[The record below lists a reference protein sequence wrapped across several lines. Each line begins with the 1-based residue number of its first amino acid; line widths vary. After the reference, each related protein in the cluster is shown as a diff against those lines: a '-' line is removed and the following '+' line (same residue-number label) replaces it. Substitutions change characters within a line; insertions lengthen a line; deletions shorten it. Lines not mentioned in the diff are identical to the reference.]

1 MKKIKMLIIA
11 FLLFIPFIVTADE
24 TDINKELRLYLF
36 HQESCPHCQKEIEYL
51 EELKEE
57 YSNLDIVTYE
67 ISKNEM
73 NYNFY
78 IKVANKINDNLDK
91 KQQLSIGSV
100 PFTIIGTDF
109 YVGFEVSQKDSI
121 KKSIDK
127 FLKNDIVDVVS
138 MIKNEEDISNIEFN
152 TDPNSKLNIPLLGEI
167 NAKTVSLPLI
177 SIVIG
182 LVDGFN
188 PCAMWVLLFLI
199 GMLFN
204 MKDKKKMW
212 TLGITFLVA
221 SALVYL
227 LIMSAWLK
235 VAISFNASVWLRT
248 LIAIVAL
255 IAGAINLKS
264 YIKEKKRKTDGCE
277 VVDENKRKKIF
288 TSIKKI
294 TSQKKFILSVLGI
307 IALAVSVNLIELAC
321 STGLPLIFTQILAF
335 NDLSSFEYTTY
346 MLLYIL
352 FFLIDDIVIFV
363 VAMLTLNIKGIS
375 SKYGKYS
382 HLIGGIIMILIGLL
396 MIFKPEWLMFNF
408 K

>member
-248 LIAIVAL
+248 LIAIIAL

-321 STGLPLIFTQILAF
+321 STGLPLIFTQILTF

>member
-1 MKKIKMLIIA
+1 MNKIKMLIIA

-277 VVDENKRKKIF
+277 VVDESKRKKIF

>member
-1 MKKIKMLIIA
+1 
-11 FLLFIPFIVTADE
+11 
-24 TDINKELRLYLF
+24 
-36 HQESCPHCQKEIEYL
+36 
-51 EELKEE
+51 
-57 YSNLDIVTYE
+57 
-67 ISKNEM
+67 
-73 NYNFY
+73 
-78 IKVANKINDNLDK
+78 
-91 KQQLSIGSV
+91 
-100 PFTIIGTDF
+100 
-109 YVGFEVSQKDSI
+109 
-121 KKSIDK
+121 
-127 FLKNDIVDVVS
+127 
-138 MIKNEEDISNIEFN
+138 
-152 TDPNSKLNIPLLGEI
+152 
-167 NAKTVSLPLI
+167 
-177 SIVIG
+177 
-182 LVDGFN
+182 
-188 PCAMWVLLFLI
+188 
-199 GMLFN
+199 

-248 LIAIVAL
+248 LIAIIAL

>member
-24 TDINKELRLYLF
+24 TDINKELRVYLF

-248 LIAIVAL
+248 LIAIIAL

>member
-51 EELKEE
+51 EELREE

-248 LIAIVAL
+248 LIAIIAL

>member
-199 GMLFN
+199 GTLFN

-277 VVDENKRKKIF
+277 VVDESKRKKIF